1 MKELAISFESEDDG
15 LKLVGVLRYPE
26 RREGKIP
33 GVLLVHGSMEDD
45 RDGNILGHPDGR
57 RVYKKNFFLEIS
69 RNLCAAGF
77 ATFAWDRRGMGESEG
92 PEQKGDIFSTV
103 RDTKVALDTL
113 CSQDI
118 VDPDRIAVTGQSAGV
133 YTACLLAKDDD
144 RAKVY
149 VLQGGLCRDY
159 SEMMTFNYT
168 RVKEYAEK
176 SPENLLWVE
185 KNDLWSLA
193 LGIHLPLM
201 EKAVKEGKAKYEIT
215 HKGRSWTVSLE
226 PLIYKPE
233 YAPSKQ
239 FKYIQ
244 KPVLLI
250 HGEYDLNVPIEDV
263 YLIEKE
269 LRANGNND
277 IELMVIPNADHSF
290 REVAEDEDTRLRE
303 RMSLES
309 FRRPYKREFFDAVI
323 DYLRRRL

>member
-1 MKELAISFESEDDG
+1 MDEQSISFESDG

-33 GVLLVHGSMEDD
+33 GVLLVHGSMDDD
-45 RDGNILGHPDGR
+45 RDGNMLRHPDGR
-57 RVYKKNFFLEIS
+57 KVYKKNFFLEIS

-92 PEQKGDIFSTV
+92 PEQRGDIFSTV
-103 RDTKVALDTL
+103 RDTKAALDTL

-118 VDPDRIAVTGQSAGV
+118 VDPGRIAVAGQSAGV
-133 YTACLLAKDDD
+133 YTTCLLAKNEDTP
-144 RAKVY
+144 KVY
-149 VLQGGLCRDY
+149 VLQGGLYRDFNGL
-159 SEMMTFNYT
+159 MTFNYA
-168 RVKEYAEK
+168 RVKDYAEK
-176 SPENLLWVE
+176 SPENLLWIE
-185 KNDLWSLA
+185 KNDLWGLA
-193 LGIHLPLM
+193 LGIHHPLM
-201 EKAVKEGKAKYEIT
+201 ENAAKEGKTEYEIT
-215 HKGRSWTVSLE
+215 YKDRSWTV
-226 PLIYKPE
+226 PLNTPSRKPE
-233 YAPSKQ
+233 YASSNQ

-277 IELMVIPNADHSF
+277 IELVVIPNADHSF
-290 REVAEDEDTRLRE
+290 QEVAEDEDTRLRE